1 MLADIGAVVGLERLV
16 VTVAGGVHDVD
27 QRTLGVILEQPVPVG
42 TPDQLDDV
50 PAGTPEEHLKF
61 LDDLAVAA
69 HRPVQALQVAVDDEG
84 EVVKPL
90 VRGVLQRTARLDL
103 VHLTVAQECPD
114 ALLAGVLD
122 TAVLEVLVERS
133 LVDRVDRADA
143 HRHRRELPEVLHAPR
158 MRVAGQATTAGRA
171 AVLLTETVHV
181 RLRQASLKEGASVH
195 TGRGVTLE
203 VDLVTA
209 VRVVLAAPEVLQ
221 AHLIQG
227 CRRGIAGDVPTD
239 ANAGTLLTM
248 HLDGGVPAQHVTDV
262 LLKVYVTRVGNLTGL
277 GDGVDVVCRN

>member
-1 MLADIGAVVGLERLV
+1 
-16 VTVAGGVHDVD
+16 
-27 QRTLGVILEQPVPVG
+27 
-42 TPDQLDDV
+42 
-50 PAGTPEEHLKF
+50 
-61 LDDLAVAA
+61 
-69 HRPVQALQVAVDDEG
+69 
-84 EVVKPL
+84 
-90 VRGVLQRTARLDL
+90 
-103 VHLTVAQECPD
+103 
-114 ALLAGVLD
+114 
-122 TAVLEVLVERS
+122 
-133 LVDRVDRADA
+133 
-143 HRHRRELPEVLHAPR
+143 

-277 GDGVDVVCRN
+277 GDGVDVVCRNQRRHSDVLVAGPFVQLQHHEPRAVASPGFDQAVQRFQPLIGFFRISVGKVGR